1 MNWKKLTKRTE
12 FYVFIALAALCIVIQ
27 ARSGQFFTGNNLVDL
42 ARSLIVPAMF
52 CVGEMFVLVSGGID
66 VSFPAIASVSMFVVS
81 KHMEWYQG
89 SVAVHMLVGTL
100 LGLIMG
106 SVNGLLIA
114 KYRFNAFL
122 VTLGTASVYT
132 GVLFGALAAKKYP
145 VPPPMYELGKM
156 GLFTAHNETSGLSS
170 TMPVTV
176 IFFVLL
182 LALAWFILRRTML
195 GRGIYALGGDPVAAE
210 RAGFDIFR
218 IQMFIYCFVGALAG
232 FMGVVRACMMLNCN
246 PTTLNGMEM
255 TCIAACVLG
264 GASITGGR
272 GTLFGVMLGIGLI
285 TVMST
290 SLILLGIS
298 TYWQKVFTGLIILVG
313 TGVSAY
319 QILRNQRKLAAKA
332 GRSSHV

>member
-1 MNWKKLTKRTE
+1 MNFRKLLRRTE
-12 FYVFIALAALCIVIQ
+12 FYVFVALVLLCAIIQ
-27 ARSGQFFTGNNLVDL
+27 LRSGQFLTGNNLVDL
-42 ARSLIVPAMF
+42 ARSLIVPATF
-52 CVGEMFVLVSGGID
+52 CIGEMLVLISGGID

-89 SVAVHMLVGTL
+89 SVAVHLLVGTL
-100 LGLIMG
+100 LGLAMG
-106 SVNGLLIA
+106 SVNGFLIA

-145 VPPPMYELGKM
+145 VPGPMYDLGKA
-156 GLFTAHNETSGLSS
+156 GLFTAHNETLGISS
-170 TMPVTV
+170 TMPVTAL
-176 IFFVLL
+176 FFVALFV
-182 LALAWFILRRTML
+182 LAWFLLRRTML
-195 GRGIYALGGDPVAAE
+195 GRGIYAVGGDLVAAE
-210 RAGFDIFR
+210 RAGFGIFR

-272 GTLFGVMLGIGLI
+272 GTLLGVMLGITLI

-290 SLILLGIS
+290 SLILLGIP

-313 TGVSAY
+313 TGMSAY
-319 QILRNQRKLAAKA
+319 QALRNRTALAAKTGRA
-332 GRSSHV
+332 GNA

>member
-1 MNWKKLTKRTE
+1 MNLKKLTKRTE
-12 FYVFIALAALCIVIQ
+12 FYVLVALIVLCVVIQ

-42 ARSLIVPAMF
+42 ARSLVVPAMF
-52 CVGEMFVLVSGGID
+52 CVGEMLVLVSGGID

-89 SVAVHMLVGTL
+89 SVAVHLAVGTL
-100 LGLIMG
+100 LGLAMG
-106 SVNGLLIA
+106 SVNGFLIA

-132 GVLFGALAAKKYP
+132 GVLFGALSAKKYP
-145 VPPPMYELGKM
+145 VPAPMYDLGKA
-156 GLFTAHNETSGLSS
+156 GLFTASNEGLGIHS

-176 IFFVLL
+176 LFFVALL
-182 LALAWFILRRTML
+182 VVAWFLLRRTML
-195 GRGIYALGGDPVAAE
+195 GRGIYALGGDAVAAE
-210 RAGFDIFR
+210 RCGFNIFR
-218 IQMFIYCFVGALAG
+218 TQMFIYCFVGALAG

-272 GTLFGVMLGIGLI
+272 GTLLGVMLGITLI

-290 SLILLGIS
+290 NLILLGIS

-313 TGVSAY
+313 TGVPAF
-319 QILRNQRKLAAKA
+319 QFLRNQRRLVAKS
-332 GRSSHV
+332 GGNGNV